1 MIPKLGDPIFLNIQ
15 MDTTTKRRL
24 DNLCDETGLMRHEL
38 IALAI
43 RWLADYSL
51 ISRMAQRTREQ
62 NEARENVKKENKNES

>member
-1 MIPKLGDPIFLNIQ
+1 MITKLEDPIFLNIQ
-15 MDTTTKRRL
+15 MDAITKRRL

-51 ISRMAQRTREQ
+51 ISRMAKRTREQ
-62 NEARENVKKENKNES
+62 NEAREKM